1 LWLKLKG
8 YVVQDLQSLVEKTVT
23 QLGFD
28 LVDFEMSNRGKLLR
42 VFIDKL
48 NPKDIKDTVNID
60 DCVLVSNQLGNVLTV
75 EHEVDYDRLEVSSP
89 GMDRVLKKEQDFVRF
104 IGERAQI
111 KLRAPLLVQNKEP
124 RKNFVG
130 ILRGLEDGLLHIECD
145 GMIEILPLTDIDK
158 ARLSPQF

>member
-1 LWLKLKG
+1 M
-8 YVVQDLQSLVEKTVT
+8 QDLQSLVEKTVM

-75 EHEVDYDRLEVSSP
+75 EHEIDYDRLEVSSP
-89 GMDRVLKKEQDFVRF
+89 GMDRVLKKEQDFLRF
-104 IGERAQI
+104 VGERAQI
-111 KLRAPLLVQNKEP
+111 KLRVPLLAENKEP
-124 RKNFVG
+124 RKNFIG
-130 ILRGLEDGLLHIECD
+130 ILRGVEDGSVHIECD
-145 GMIEILPLTDIDK
+145 EAVEVLLLSNIDK